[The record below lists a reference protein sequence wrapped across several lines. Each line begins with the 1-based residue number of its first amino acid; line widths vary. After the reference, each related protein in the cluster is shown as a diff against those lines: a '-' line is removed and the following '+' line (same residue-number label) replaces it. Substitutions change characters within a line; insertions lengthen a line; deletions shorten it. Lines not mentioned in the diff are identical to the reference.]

1 MKEQSTQVINFSD
14 ILKKVVPDNLT
25 TEIIKYN
32 KSSMSELNLQTEFL
46 DIQTDYL
53 KDLQKDSTYQKRHLD
68 TSNRHLIYVSSILD
82 DIHSALIDTPLDD
95 NAMELYDDGSDI
107 DKESY
112 SVLENIKSLLSDQLE
127 LQEGNQKD
135 RDLGFE
141 KPEEKERNEKDEK
154 DSAFMKKW
162 KMWTKEG
169 ISSNNTDY
177 GIVDLVSDTTFA
189 LGALTL
195 AFINAKNELEDWD
208 KKVEETA
215 IDLGDSYV
223 KTGQMTPEEQKEYN
237 KIEDG
242 GIDEYLK
249 YFGDYFFKHLDAIIL
264 GDDIFPEIPKEEG
277 KGRALLKTKEYAIL
291 LKEIELL
298 NNKLK
303 SEDNTE
309 ESKRNIEGL
318 IRKKEYES
326 SNIENRIGWSSKP
339 KFFFD
344 MAERLKNE
352 STMTLDAISKELEV
366 YSKEMKIMR
375 EKFGTMKRS
384 SPFEQPIFEQSNA
397 RVDPVKESFMN
408 YINGDSIKK
417 DVGGDISNPNSLYA
431 IGEKNTEYKYGNK
444 IYNPERSSQKEDL
457 IGIISDSLKNINVTP
472 DNGGIE
478 SIMRENNKLLRTY
491 LQTISHRL
499 KNAGSNVFAPMLSV
513 QSQSGGSTGVPN
525 NKFSN

>member
-53 KDLQKDSTYQKRHLD
+53 KDLQKDSTYQIRYLD

-112 SVLENIKSLLSDQLE
+112 SVLEDIKSLLSDQLQ
-127 LQEGNQKD
+127 LQEDND
-135 RDLGFE
+135 RDSDLGFDQ
-141 KPEEKERNEKDEK
+141 PEEKERNEKD
-154 DSAFMKKW
+154 SVLNVNG
-162 KMWTKEG
+162 TKEG

-195 AFINAKNELEDWD
+195 AFINAKKKLEGWD
-208 KKVEETA
+208 KKVEKTA
-215 IDLGDSYV
+215 IDLGNIYV

-242 GIDEYLK
+242 GIPEYLK
-249 YFGDYFFKHLDAIIL
+249 HFGDHYLKLYDAIIP

-277 KGRALLKTKEYAIL
+277 KGKALLKTKEYAIL

-303 SEDNTE
+303 SEDNTK
-309 ESKRNIEGL
+309 ESERNIKGL

-366 YSKEMKIMR
+366 YSKEMKIRR
-375 EKFGTMKRS
+375 EKFSKNTS
-384 SPFEQPIFEQSNA
+384 SFEQPIFEQSNA